1 VDTSSTSPGQPIIQ
15 QVRVA
20 EKPDVVLQRVQA
32 AGMGS
37 RGYDLVPSGPGTVV
51 FSRQFWPMWV
61 IIVAVVGA
69 LFALL
74 GLLAL
79 LYREKEALTV
89 TVSED
94 GSGSRV
100 DLNGKAKPE
109 LLGALTSS
117 LQSMPGYELVS
128 GGMVAPGAPSAYPSP
143 AVAPAAVTAPP
154 PPPPPPTTSTQPPAP
169 KNTAA
174 AWNPDPTKRHELRYW
189 DGGRWTEHVSD
200 QGKTAT
206 DAV

>member
-1 VDTSSTSPGQPIIQ
+1 
-15 QVRVA
+15 
-20 EKPDVVLQRVQA
+20 
-32 AGMGS
+32 MGA
-37 RGYDLVPSGPGTVV
+37 RGYDLAPSGPGTVV

-79 LYREKEALTV
+79 LYREKEMLTV
-89 TVSED
+89 SVNED
-94 GSGSRV
+94 GPGSRV
-100 DLNGKAKPE
+100 DLNGKAKAE
-109 LLGALTSS
+109 LVAALTSA

-128 GGMVAPGAPSAYPSP
+128 GGMAMPGAPMAYQAP
-143 AVAPAAVTAPP
+143 AVAPPTSAAPP
-154 PPPPPPTTSTQPPAP
+154 PPPPGTAAAPPAP
-169 KNTAA
+169 SNRTA

-189 DGGRWTEHVSD
+189 DGTRWTDHVSD

-206 DAV
+206 DAL